1 MLAMSK
7 RTDRRREIARLLAL
21 RESQGLSLRDLSDI
35 SGIPTGT
42 LSWWAHHLRQ
52 EQPTQSFAAVLI
64 DDDVSASAVAIPSS
78 TPDIVMRHPD
88 GVTVELHGAAAERVV
103 DRVLATLDRW
113 S

>member
-1 MLAMSK
+1 M
-7 RTDRRREIARLLAL
+7 ARLLAL
-21 RESQGLSLRDLSDI
+21 RESQGLSLRDLSDR

-52 EQPTQSFAAVLI
+52 EQPPQSFAAVLV
-64 DDDVSASAVAIPSS
+64 DDDEAGSAVVMPSS
-78 TPDIVMRHPD
+78 TPDIVVRHPG